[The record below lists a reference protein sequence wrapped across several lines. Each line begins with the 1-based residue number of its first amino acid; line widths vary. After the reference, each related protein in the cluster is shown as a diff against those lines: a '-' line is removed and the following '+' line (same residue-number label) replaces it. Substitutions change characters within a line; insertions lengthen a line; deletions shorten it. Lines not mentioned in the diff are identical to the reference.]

1 MEWWGILIIEKAWL
15 QKLNFKMKFQYDS
28 PPSNSIFK
36 RVGIIHWP
44 TSFIISSRIPSSKL
58 LEGSLIQLPTLEPP
72 QTMGS
77 TDGCWGPNRW
87 RHWPCNIKTH
97 HGIPPFW
104 LAPSNHPFLSGYVI
118 IQNIIGSNKHKFSHW
133 TLDTDVHRR
142 AMCLTILHYASSF
155 KFPGIVRCVSVHL
168 KFKHRTCVLWIKCA
182 PQVLD
187 RESMLHNSDLVLS
200 ENWVSPNLMVYHGL
214 SWFII
219 VFPINIALFEYTP
232 CSNTPIFALTLLSLL
247 PEASQKLHASYCG
260 ADNCCSTNGSCK
272 PSWPH
277 EQMSSWGR
285 WAIS

>member
-133 TLDTDVHRR
+133 TLDTDVPC
-142 AMCLTILHYASSF
+142 AWLYCTMLLHSSF
-155 KFPGIVRCVSVHL
+155 
-168 KFKHRTCVLWIKCA
+168 
-182 PQVLD
+182 
-187 RESMLHNSDLVLS
+187 LVLCVACLCISNSNIVLACS
-200 ENWVSPNLMVYHGL
+200 ESSAHHKFWTEKACYTIVTWSCLKIGYPQIWWFIMVYHGL
-214 SWFII
+214 S
-219 VFPINIALFEYTP
+219 
-232 CSNTPIFALTLLSLL
+232 
-247 PEASQKLHASYCG
+247 
-260 ADNCCSTNGSCK
+260 
-272 PSWPH
+272 
-277 EQMSSWGR
+277 
-285 WAIS
+285 